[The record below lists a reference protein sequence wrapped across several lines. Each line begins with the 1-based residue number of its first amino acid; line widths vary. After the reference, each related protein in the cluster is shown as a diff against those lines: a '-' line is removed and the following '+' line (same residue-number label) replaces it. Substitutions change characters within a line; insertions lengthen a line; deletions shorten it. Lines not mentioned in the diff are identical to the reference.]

1 MNAPAFDAHTRSTAD
16 RHEVQT
22 DEAIDLVGSNVE
34 LPFVAEIEL
43 RDPTA
48 LELLLVLI
56 DRLDVCV
63 VGQRSVGQGGLA
75 GRGDSFV
82 QLARLQDLRRL
93 QEPLPLRIAERGRGL
108 RRCDRLLACD
118 RRRSEQE
125 QDERQGG
132 GWMHP
137 HLPGANASLIPALS
151 ANSMNRVTSPFRSVK
166 IITQSVSND
175 RPVGFARPT

>member
-1 MNAPAFDAHTRSTAD
+1 MCASWVNVPSVKVALLDAVTPLSNSRAFRTCAVCRNRSRCASL
-16 RHEVQT
+16 RG
-22 DEAIDLVGSNVE
+22 AAVG
-34 LPFVAEIEL
+34 
-43 RDPTA
+43 
-48 LELLLVLI
+48 
-56 DRLDVCV
+56 
-63 VGQRSVGQGGLA
+63 GGA
-75 GRGDSFV
+75 
-82 QLARLQDLRRL
+82 
-93 QEPLPLRIAERGRGL
+93 
-108 RRCDRLLACD
+108 DRLLTCD
-118 RRRSEQE
+118 RRRSQQE